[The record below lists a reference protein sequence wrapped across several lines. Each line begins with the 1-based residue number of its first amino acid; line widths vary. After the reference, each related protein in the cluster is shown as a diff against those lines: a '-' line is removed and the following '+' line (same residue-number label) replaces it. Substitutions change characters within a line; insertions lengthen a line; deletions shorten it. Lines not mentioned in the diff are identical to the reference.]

1 MVFMTT
7 KNELEKIKELISLI
21 PERDEI
27 LRHVEAVEKNL
38 NAHEKEFGTKT
49 CALDFD
55 AEQPPAPK
63 PAKMAPIGRV
73 KRRLSLDD

>member
-1 MVFMTT
+1 MTT

-27 LRHVEAVEKNL
+27 LRRVEAVEKNL
-38 NAHEKEFGTKT
+38 KAHEKEFGTKT
-49 CALDFD
+49 SALDFD
-55 AEQPPAPK
+55 AEQPPVSK
-63 PAKMAPIGRV
+63 PAKMVPIGRV